1 MSGARHRRKGD
12 RIEREVV
19 DRHKALGIHA
29 ERYPLSGA
37 SRFRGSGHDLDLYI
51 FGREKAPAVAEVKG
65 RKNGAGFTTLER
77 RIRCAVSS
85 PQQYRSARAPTLA
98 HVGAHCRTGAAMTIH
113 APASIIAPHDTS
125 PVLNGD
131 DLLEIPSQLEDEIA
145 SWRRVMHATG
155 AEGAR
160 DQLRRA
166 AVDLFQ
172 ALLTI
177 ETGDPTRKAVAYQ
190 ATIDALQE
198 FADFHDIGT
207 DDAQH
212 IISDARKMV
221 AASPSPVTQGTGAR
235 TLVANVAFVASDTN
249 PP

>member
-37 SRFRGSGHDLDLYI
+37 SRFRGSGHDLDLYV

-98 HVGAHCRTGAAMTIH
+98 HVGPPARTGAAMTPAVCEH
-113 APASIIAPHDTS
+113 ASRQLQVLALRSLELADRVAAGEIAFLDAVDVAYEAAMWSSLTS
-125 PVLNGD
+125 TVGD
-131 DLLEIPSQLEDEIA
+131 DI
-145 SWRRVMHATG
+145 V
-155 AEGAR
+155 
-160 DQLRRA
+160 
-166 AVDLFQ
+166 
-172 ALLTI
+172 
-177 ETGDPTRKAVAYQ
+177 Q
-190 ATIDALQE
+190 ATLAAA
-198 FADFHDIGT
+198 FAN
-207 DDAQH
+207 
-212 IISDARKMV
+212 ARR
-221 AASPSPVTQGTGAR
+221 PT
-235 TLVANVAFVASDTN
+235 
-249 PP
+249 